1 MIEIITDEKLGYVED
16 EINSHIKNVLTFAMR
31 ELKPNLK
38 NDSFYLSVL
47 ITNNFEIS
55 KINLKYRN
63 KNLPTNVLSFPQD
76 EERMIFDEIP
86 SKILGD
92 IVLSLEKIKI
102 ESVELN
108 KPFKNHLTHILIHG
122 LLHLLGYNHQ
132 NDKEAKIMERFE
144 TNILSKLSIPAPY
157 N

>member
-1 MIEIITDEKLGYVED
+1 MIEIITDEKLGYEED
-16 EINSHIKNVLTFAMR
+16 EIKGLIKNVLTFAIR
-31 ELKPNLK
+31 ELKPNLL
-38 NDSFYLSVL
+38 NNSFYLSVL
-47 ITNNFEIS
+47 ITNNFGIS

-76 EERMIFDEIP
+76 EERKIFDEIP

-102 ESVELN
+102 ESAELK
-108 KPFKNHLTHILIHG
+108 KPFENHLTHILVHG
-122 LLHLLGYNHQ
+122 LLHLLGHNHQ
-132 NDKEAKIMERFE
+132 NDKEAEIMERFE

>member
-1 MIEIITDEKLGYVED
+1 MEFHWKSMESDARG
-16 EINSHIKNVLTFAMR
+16 
-31 ELKPNLK
+31 
-38 NDSFYLSVL
+38 
-47 ITNNFEIS
+47 
-55 KINLKYRN
+55 
-63 KNLPTNVLSFPQD
+63 
-76 EERMIFDEIP
+76 MIFDGIP

-102 ESVELN
+102 ESIELN
-108 KPFKNHLTHILIHG
+108 KPFNNHLTHILIHG

-132 NDKEAKIMERFE
+132 NDKEAEIMERFE

>member
-1 MIEIITDEKLGYVED
+1 MIEIITDDKLGSEET
-16 EINSHIKNVLTFAMR
+16 EIKSHIKNVLTFAIQ
-31 ELKPNLK
+31 ELKPNLLK
-38 NDSFYLSVL
+38 NPFYLSVL

-63 KNLPTNVLSFPQD
+63 KNLPTNVLSFPLD

-102 ESVELN
+102 ESIELN
-108 KPFKNHLTHILIHG
+108 KPFNNHLTHILIHG

-132 NDKEAKIMERFE
+132 NDKEAEIMERFE

>member
-1 MIEIITDEKLGYVED
+1 MIEIITDDKLDLEET
-16 EINSHIKNVLTFAMR
+16 EIKSHIKNVLTFAIR
-31 ELKPNLK
+31 ELKPNLLK
-38 NDSFYLSVL
+38 TPFYLSVL

-63 KNLPTNVLSFPQD
+63 KNLPTNVLSFPLD

-92 IVLSLEKIKI
+92 IVLSFEKIKI
-102 ESVELN
+102 ESIELN
-108 KPFKNHLTHILIHG
+108 KPFNNHLTHILIHG

-132 NDKEAKIMERFE
+132 NDKEAEIMERFE

>member
-1 MIEIITDEKLGYVED
+1 MNKILIEVSAKEIWLAD
-16 EINSHIKNVLTFAMR
+16 EINLVRNVLSVCYKSMSL
-31 ELKPNLK
+31 EE
-38 NDSFYLSVL
+38 SYQLSVRL
-47 ITNNFEIS
+47 TDDIEITDLN
-55 KINLKYRN
+55 KIYRK
-63 KNLPTNVLSFPQD
+63 KNQPTNVLSFPQD